1 MTFAIDP
8 GVALGHATLQVA
20 DLERAL
26 PFYEDVLGLRVVGRL
41 AGRVALLGAGARH
54 HHVALSTGRPQL
66 ALRYPTRA
74 ALAAAARHVEASG
87 VAFTDASDHGIAE
100 AICVEDP
107 DGNLLALSCDRPPE
121 RWPRT
126 ASGNL
131 AVVSLPLDLERLL
144 GA

>member
-8 GVALGHATLQVA
+8 GAGLSHATLQVA

-26 PFYEDVLGLRVVGRL
+26 PFYEDVLGLRVTGRL
-41 AGRVALLGAGARH
+41 AGRIALLGGGERH

-66 ALRYPTRA
+66 ALRYPTR
-74 ALAAAARHVEASG
+74 
-87 VAFTDASDHGIAE
+87 
-100 AICVEDP
+100 
-107 DGNLLALSCDRPPE
+107 DGNLLALSRDRPPQ

-126 ASGNL
+126 ASGSI

-144 GA
+144 AA